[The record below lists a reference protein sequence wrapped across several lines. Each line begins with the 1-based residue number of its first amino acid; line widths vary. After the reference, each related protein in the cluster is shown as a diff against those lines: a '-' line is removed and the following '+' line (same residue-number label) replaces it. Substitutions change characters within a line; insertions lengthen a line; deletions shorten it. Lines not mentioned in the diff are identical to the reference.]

1 MINGLFVSISY
12 NPNTSMSNK
21 ESKEPLF
28 IPAAITGLAAYPLLM
43 VAIVTGDARYTTLLL
58 KSEMVCLRSF

>member
-1 MINGLFVSISY
+1 
-12 NPNTSMSNK
+12 MSNK